1 MVSLNKRALLGGAVG
16 LGLQSVAA
24 PALALQTVRPRAS
37 TSAGAGYR
45 LPTDRFAPRN
55 LLAFWRS
62 HGPDAVL
69 GGSPDDYAPG
79 LISERPKLHV
89 HQPNIYARIT
99 QSEIDRLQRAADTAY
114 RALIAQPSLSDIRG
128 ASLIA
133 DVNITVTPT
142 PPNERLLSASLT
154 LRAKPIRLNSRHT
167 RETNGRFETHE
178 GEGDVLEVILNPYE
192 YVDSRGLQS
201 MSMVDRIQFLNAGTQ
216 LTFIVT
222 DQPASAA
229 WSIAGAL
236 EAYADDHS
244 WYSDRPGIHPMAVTV
259 KGMRQTGDELL
270 AGRLP
275 ATAPMARLSAAM
287 FMVDWGPLHAAM
299 ARGEA

>member
-1 MVSLNKRALLGGAVG
+1 MMLSLNKRALLGGAVG
-16 LGLQSVAA
+16 LGLQSLAA
-24 PALALQTVRPRAS
+24 PSLALQTVRPRAS
-37 TSAGAGYR
+37 TGAGYR
-45 LPTDRFAPRN
+45 LPTDRFAPRTT
-55 LLAFWRS
+55 LAFWRS

-69 GGSPDDYAPG
+69 GGGPDDYAPG
-79 LISERPKLHV
+79 VISERPNLHV

-99 QSEIDRLQRAADTAY
+99 QAEIDALRRPADAAY
-114 RALIAQPSLSDIRG
+114 QALIAQPSLSDIRG
-128 ASLIA
+128 ASLIG
-133 DVNITVTPT
+133 DINIRVTPT
-142 PPNERLLSASLT
+142 PPNERLLTASLT

-178 GEGDVLEVILNPYE
+178 GEGDVLEVMLNPYE

-201 MSMVDRIQFLNAGTQ
+201 MSMVDRIQFLHAGAQ
-216 LTFIVT
+216 MTFIVT

-287 FMVDWGPLHAAM
+287 FMVDWGRLHAAM